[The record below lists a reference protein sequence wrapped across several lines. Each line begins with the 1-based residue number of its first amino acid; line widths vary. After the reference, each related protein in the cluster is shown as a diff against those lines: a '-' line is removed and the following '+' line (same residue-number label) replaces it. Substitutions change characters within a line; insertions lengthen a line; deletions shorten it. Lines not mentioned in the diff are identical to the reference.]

1 MDFFPPNKRTEEY
14 FKQVFL
20 DKELNEIIKLHKAQA
35 SQEAKRELQQ
45 TLIDDIND
53 EKAHHEITAD
63 IKEFAQRTNI
73 PDHEIIVIVSP
84 DLYFRTGSNTNA
96 YDLLLDLV
104 HYYVVGRMEQKR
116 GARHRSSGPPFE
128 GILHIIAILC
138 INGSL
143 RACIDFESAGILLWK
158 HELHEGVPKD
168 HLAILQ
174 DRSTIRGNNFALVQ
188 GGTLQ

>member
-1 MDFFPPNKRTEEY
+1 MKYRILKATLIFINTLFLLSRRLMDFFPPNKRTEEY

-53 EKAHHEITAD
+53 EKAHNEITAD

-84 DLYFRTGSNTNA
+84 DRYCRTRSNINA

-143 RACIDFESAGILLWK
+143 RACIDFESAGILL
-158 HELHEGVPKD
+158 
-168 HLAILQ
+168 
-174 DRSTIRGNNFALVQ
+174 
-188 GGTLQ
+188 

>member
-53 EKAHHEITAD
+53 EKAHNEITAD

-73 PDHEIIVIVSP
+73 PDHEIIVIVSH
-84 DLYFRTGSNTNA
+84 DLEISRPFYSIYSNVIR
-96 YDLLLDLV
+96 LLDLV
-104 HYYVVGRMEQKR
+104 HHHVVGRMEQKG
-116 GARHRSSGPPFE
+116 GARYRSSGPPFE

-138 INGSL
+138 NNGSL
-143 RACIDFESAGILLWK
+143 GAGIDFESARILL
-158 HELHEGVPKD
+158 
-168 HLAILQ
+168 
-174 DRSTIRGNNFALVQ
+174 
-188 GGTLQ
+188 